1 VYGVLKK
8 NVTKMQMLLMVESNF
23 REVAQYVRFFQEA
36 IPLEAYHPVIVLKS
50 RNLVERAEIAV
61 NFPKMDVYYD
71 VDNLFWKHSGGWEV
85 LVVRPDCYI
94 EYAGKLSDF
103 ENAKKHVNSRVR
115 RRSSL

>member
-1 VYGVLKK
+1 
-8 NVTKMQMLLMVESNF
+8 VES
-23 REVAQYVRFFQEA
+23 
-36 IPLEAYHPVIVLKS
+36 
-50 RNLVERAEIAV
+50 AEIAV

-71 VDNLFWKHSGGWEV
+71 IDSLFWNHVGGWEV

-103 ENAKKHVNSRVR
+103 ENLKKHVNCRVR